1 MQFFVS
7 RNIDVSTMVA
17 SIAHRLNQKTLIQMA
32 LLSKEMDL
40 EGNVNDINDDRD
52 TDSSRNILKLYN

>member
-1 MQFFVS
+1 
-7 RNIDVSTMVA
+7 MVA

>member
-1 MQFFVS
+1 
-7 RNIDVSTMVA
+7 
-17 SIAHRLNQKTLIQMA
+17 MA

-52 TDSSRNILKLYN
+52 TDSSRNISKLHNWIDVDSIQKIVASSIMWVRHYFVEIMVCN